1 MFAAGWESA
10 LRVLRELPLI
20 WFLVGAGFA
29 WLCAVVLR
37 GSEPKRQTLVLQRL
51 ALCAG
56 LLTLGMYMALNV
68 GSLHCFLLESDEA
81 DILAIAAASLHGQP
95 VYHALNSA
103 DFGYSLR
110 YGPMTFLIY
119 RPFLV
124 WGGERFWVLRGL
136 VFAANLMV
144 CVSLYGIFRK
154 VLRRDVALALTALPL
169 GALMEHMR
177 YALGMRSDIWIVL
190 SVALA
195 VQATLME
202 SGIWAGLLAGVLVG
216 LAVDL
221 KATVIVTALLV
232 LVLLYQRHGLK
243 PVAIAAG
250 MATLTAFAPFT
261 LRGFSLEGY
270 LAWLNSAPAG
280 LRSVNYELVIPALA
294 YAAFLLAPF
303 VLLRYMG
310 VDLLPGERGR
320 RKVAYWALI
329 VCGVLAVAFVAAKAG
344 TGMWHLWQLIPL
356 LCGYLAIAL
365 GQPGTAGTRRAEI
378 AVLAIALGG
387 MVVGLSFLQR
397 NVAMVHMAAAQN
409 QELRAGRTELDTY
422 MQMYRGRT
430 VQVGYG
436 GWYTS
441 ADLLRYIPVLDG
453 QPYTLDGSLR
463 LEEFF
468 EKFPYGV
475 ITKMNNCTSD
485 VWLIPHGQS
494 PFVLGYVFPSEL
506 HGAFVRNYAIE
517 RQGAELD
524 AWVCKAH

>member
-1 MFAAGWESA
+1 MSAVSWESA
-10 LRVLRELPLI
+10 LRVLRELPLV
-20 WFLVGAGFA
+20 WFLIGAGCA

-37 GSEPKRQTLVLQRL
+37 ISEPERRTLMLRRL
-51 ALCAG
+51 ALGAG
-56 LLTLGMYMALNV
+56 LLTVGMYVALNV
-68 GSLHCFLLESDEA
+68 ASLHCFLLQSDEA
-81 DILAIAAASLHGQP
+81 DILAIAAASYHGQP
-95 VYHALNSA
+95 VYHALNSP

-110 YGPMTFLIY
+110 YGPMTFLLY

-154 VLRRDVALALTALPL
+154 VVRRDMALALTAPFLA
-169 GALMEHMR
+169 ALMEQMKI
-177 YALGMRSDIWIVL
+177 ALGMRADIWIVL
-190 SVALA
+190 TVALA
-195 VQATLME
+195 VRATLME
-202 SGIWAGLLAGVLVG
+202 SGIWAGLLAGVFVG

-221 KATVIVTALLV
+221 KATVAVTALLI

-250 MATLTAFAPFT
+250 TATLTGFAPFA
-261 LRGFSLEGY
+261 LRGFSLAGY
-270 LAWLNSAPAG
+270 LAWLHSAPAG
-280 LRSVNYELVIPALA
+280 LRSIDYVLVVPAFA

-303 VLLRYMG
+303 VLLRCMG
-310 VDLLPGERGR
+310 IDPLPGQRGWR
-320 RKVAYWALI
+320 ARAYWAVI
-329 VCGVLAVAFVAAKAG
+329 VCGVLAVAFVAAKPG

-356 LCGYLAIAL
+356 VAGYLAIAM
-365 GQPGTAGTRRAEI
+365 GQAGITSTRRAEV

-387 MVVGLSFLQR
+387 MTVGLSFLR
-397 NVAMVHMAAAQN
+397 RDIALVRSAAVQE
-409 QELRAGRTELDTY
+409 QELRSVRVELDTY
-422 MQMYRGRT
+422 LEAYRGRT

-436 GWYTS
+436 EGNST
-441 ADLLRYIPVLDG
+441 ADWLRYIPVLRG

-475 ITKMNNCTSD
+475 IAKMNDCTND
-485 VWLIPHGQS
+485 VWLIPHGER
-494 PFVLGYVFPSEL
+494 PFVLGYVFPAEL

-517 RQGAELD
+517 RTGTELD